1 MELGW
6 IDFSKTERNKVL
18 SVLDILS
25 EKGVL
30 DELGISPIRDGFSD
44 LFFPGTSTI
53 QTRARYFFIVPY
65 IFKDLYKKYE
75 KKPIDYQTVYDD
87 FKKAEMLCAKK
98 LLNEKNK
105 DQKGIIGKRSLQ
117 NGGKWVQ
124 RAPSSIYWS
133 GLKRYGIITSDKSID
148 DIIEDIS
155 SKSNNDDLKGLGNK
169 KDKNES
175 FIENDISFSV
185 NVIYDEHWK
194 NDMNIGLT
202 PKEGQTLKEHIVSSC
217 ENTLFAYL
225 LQEVPN
231 EDLKKVVACKRFSDL
246 KEVID
251 IPEKFWKDYDTAVA
265 FSEFMFILILIYNV
279 CVLNIP
285 NDKAKNYLYA
295 SNLKECSKIDLDSL
309 RGLEDAGLRTF
320 LSKSKEYME
329 KDDIKGLKEL
339 IISREHDL
347 KGSRAKSSQGTT
359 FEPDDWFGS
368 VLDYRF
374 SNAKNI
380 ISDILD
386 SESNSTGG
394 E

>member
-1 MELGW
+1 MEIGW
-6 IDFSKTERNKVL
+6 IDFSKTDRDNVL
-18 SVLDILS
+18 SVLDLLG
-25 EKGVL
+25 KGTL
-30 DELGISPIRDGFSD
+30 DDLGIASVRDAYSN

-75 KKPIDYQTVYDD
+75 KKSIDCQTVYDD
-87 FKKAEMLCAKK
+87 FKRAEMLCAKK

-105 DQKGIIGKRSLQ
+105 DQKGIVGKRSLQ

-169 KDKNES
+169 KDKHES

-225 LQEVPN
+225 LHEVPN

-246 KEVID
+246 KEVIE

-309 RGLEDAGLRTF
+309 RGLKDAGLKTF
-320 LSKSKEYME
+320 LSNSKEYME
-329 KDDIKGLKEL
+329 KEDIKGLKEV
-339 IISREHDL
+339 IISWEHDL
-347 KGSRAKSSQGTT
+347 KGSKAKSSQGST
-359 FEPDDWFGS
+359 FGPDDWFGG

>member
-1 MELGW
+1 MEIGW
-6 IDFSKTERNKVL
+6 IDFSKTDRDNVL
-18 SVLDILS
+18 SVLDLLG
-25 EKGVL
+25 KGTL
-30 DELGISPIRDGFSD
+30 DELGIASVRDAYSN

-65 IFKDLYKKYE
+65 IFKYLYKKYE
-75 KKPIDYQTVYDD
+75 NKSVDYQTVYDD

-98 LLNEKNK
+98 LLDEKNK
-105 DQKGIIGKRSLQ
+105 DQKGIIGKRSLL
-117 NGGKWVQ
+117 NDGKWVQ

-155 SKSNNDDLKGLGNK
+155 SKSNNDNLKGLGNK
-169 KDKNES
+169 KDKHES

-202 PKEGQTLKEHIVSSC
+202 PEEGQTLKEHIVSSC
-217 ENTLFAYL
+217 DDTLFAYL

-231 EDLKKVVACKRFSDL
+231 EDLKKVVACEKFSDL
-246 KEVID
+246 KEAID
-251 IPEKFWKDYDTAVA
+251 IPEKFLNDYDNAVA

-279 CVLNIP
+279 LVLNIP
-285 NDKAKNYLYA
+285 NDKARNYLYA
-295 SNLKECSKIDLDSL
+295 SNLRECSNIDIDSL

-320 LSKSKEYME
+320 LSKSKEFME
-329 KDDIKGLKEL
+329 KDDIEGLKEL
-339 IISREHDL
+339 IISREQDL
-347 KGSRAKSSQGTT
+347 KGSRAKSSQEST
-359 FEPDDWFGS
+359 FEPDDWFGG

-380 ISDILD
+380 IGDILD

>member
-1 MELGW
+1 M
-6 IDFSKTERNKVL
+6 
-18 SVLDILS
+18 
-25 EKGVL
+25 
-30 DELGISPIRDGFSD
+30 
-44 LFFPGTSTI
+44 
-53 QTRARYFFIVPY
+53 
-65 IFKDLYKKYE
+65 
-75 KKPIDYQTVYDD
+75 
-87 FKKAEMLCAKK
+87 
-98 LLNEKNK
+98 
-105 DQKGIIGKRSLQ
+105 
-117 NGGKWVQ
+117 
-124 RAPSSIYWS
+124 
-133 GLKRYGIITSDKSID
+133 
-148 DIIEDIS
+148 
-155 SKSNNDDLKGLGNK
+155 
-169 KDKNES
+169 
-175 FIENDISFSV
+175 
-185 NVIYDEHWK
+185 
-194 NDMNIGLT
+194 
-202 PKEGQTLKEHIVSSC
+202 
-217 ENTLFAYL
+217 
-225 LQEVPN
+225 PN

-339 IISREHDL
+339 IISREHNL